1 MSKNNIIIPVVL
13 GEKSFKSYLTFDVMK
28 RQRLW
33 KKPVTIAVCCYVLA
47 TICFAYQETY
57 DWTGIVGGILVV
69 ITVLLPT
76 NYFRSFHNSVNEQIK
91 KMNLTSPR
99 VVYTIHLSPIS
110 DGISFFYPEEKQT
123 AGKYEWDCV
132 VGAWR
137 THDAIYL
144 YVTDTQAL
152 LIPDN
157 DKNRDMNIIWNL
169 IEKKLDPPR
178 LHKAK
183 NISR

>member
-1 MSKNNIIIPVVL
+1 
-13 GEKSFKSYLTFDVMK
+13 
-28 RQRLW
+28 
-33 KKPVTIAVCCYVLA
+33 
-47 TICFAYQETY
+47 
-57 DWTGIVGGILVV
+57 
-69 ITVLLPT
+69 
-76 NYFRSFHNSVNEQIK
+76 
-91 KMNLTSPR
+91 MNLTSPR

-110 DGISFFYPEEKQT
+110 DGITFFYPEEKQP

-144 YVTDTQAL
+144 YVTDAQAL

-157 DKNRDMNIIWNL
+157 DKNRDMNVIWNL